1 MYAADNLNWLVARF
15 VQQVAAVRQAVVV
28 SSDGLPL
35 AVSDGVD
42 REAGE
47 RLAAVASGMIGLAY
61 GSAGRFGA
69 GAVSNVIVEMENG
82 WMFVTGIRDGSL
94 MCAVTTKEADIGTI
108 GYEIAV
114 FVRTRG
120 ELGDESHSRAPSLGG
135 DEPAFTVR
143 RHEPHDQRQA
153 RVQHRV
159 LYAHDGQPSQPVLG

>member
-1 MYAADNLNWLVARF
+1 MTTAVENLNWLVARF
-15 VQQVAAVRQAVVV
+15 VQQVVAVRQAVVV

-35 AVSDGVD
+35 AVSDNVD
-42 REAGE
+42 RETGE

-94 MCAVTTKEADIGTI
+94 MCVVAAKDADIGTI

-114 FVRTRG
+114 FSDRAGDVLTPEVREELKCLMLSRG
-120 ELGDESHSRAPSLGG
+120 
-135 DEPAFTVR
+135 
-143 RHEPHDQRQA
+143 
-153 RVQHRV
+153 
-159 LYAHDGQPSQPVLG
+159 